1 MARPLRIEL
10 EGGMHHVVS
19 HGNGR
24 LWVFR
29 NDNQRRYFLNLL
41 GSSAFKYRVVI
52 HTFVLMTN
60 HVHILVKTPLPN
72 LNQFMRKLLS
82 DYALYYNKWYRRRGS
97 VFKSRYGSFLI
108 QENNYYLTVV
118 KYICDNP
125 VRAGIVKRSDLY
137 RWSSLYYMLHKRLA
151 RKELSWYDAGYMLEL
166 VGGRHCLAELV
177 GGETVELPVV
187 YRKFVGDKEWADS
200 IISDNYDRLSDEISL
215 EREMKV
221 GIIDPA
227 AVVRV
232 VAKAFG
238 ITVKELFGDKKLK
251 KWCLYVLYRET
262 PLDACR
268 IGRIFGMNKWAVHKT
283 VQRMEHK
290 EKSMRDLKILRLIK
304 RKMSNVQT

>member
-1 MARPLRIEL
+1 MI
-10 EGGMHHVVS
+10 S

-29 NDNQRRYFLNLL
+29 NDNQRRYFLTLL

-200 IISDNYDRLSDEISL
+200 IISDNYDRLSDEISF
-215 EREMKV
+215 EKIMKL
-221 GIIDPA
+221 GISDPSS
-227 AVVRV
+227 VIKV
-232 VAKAFG
+232 VAQVFG
-238 ITVKELFGDKKLK
+238 VSVSRLFEDKVAK
-251 KWCLYVLYRET
+251 KWCLYVLYKET
-262 PLDACR
+262 PLDAR
-268 IGRIFGMNKWAVHKT
+268 YIGKIFGMNKWAVHKAA
-283 VQRMEHK
+283 QRLEQK
-290 EKSMRDLKILRLIK
+290 KKSRSEIK
-304 RKMSNVQT
+304 MLNMIRHKMSNVQT

>member
-52 HTFVLMTN
+52 HAFVLMTN

-125 VRAGIVKRSDLY
+125 GQ
-137 RWSSLYYMLHKRLA
+137 
-151 RKELSWYDAGYMLEL
+151 
-166 VGGRHCLAELV
+166 
-177 GGETVELPVV
+177 
-187 YRKFVGDKEWADS
+187 
-200 IISDNYDRLSDEISL
+200 N
-215 EREMKV
+215 
-221 GIIDPA
+221 
-227 AVVRV
+227 
-232 VAKAFG
+232 
-238 ITVKELFGDKKLK
+238 
-251 KWCLYVLYRET
+251 
-262 PLDACR
+262 CR
-268 IGRIFGMNKWAVHKT
+268 IGGRIGV
-283 VQRMEHK
+283 
-290 EKSMRDLKILRLIK
+290 KSLHYTLGIDINYRGYILAAWRDL
-304 RKMSNVQT
+304 